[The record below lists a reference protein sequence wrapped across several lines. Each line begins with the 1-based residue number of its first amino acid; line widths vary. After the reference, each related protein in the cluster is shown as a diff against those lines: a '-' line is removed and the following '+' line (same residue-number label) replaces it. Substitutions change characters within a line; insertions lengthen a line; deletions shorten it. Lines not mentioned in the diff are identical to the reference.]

1 MAQNIRTDLK
11 ILVVGKSGVGKTSFV
26 NRWTKNEF
34 KENYRPTVVSEFGFK
49 IHQSNGKLYRIQL
62 WDIGGQDK
70 SSGMAKIFSR
80 DSHGCVII
88 SDASNIKSLEETLN
102 WKNLVSNEAVFI
114 DGSQIPFILVENKV
128 DLIDNRE
135 EFQNIENQTKN
146 IAESN
151 NFEKYFMASV
161 KQNINIE
168 ESMNFLIELIVDKL
182 EKHAENGNIVFN
194 EQKQR
199 DTIQI
204 ERESCTKIRRENR
217 CCF

>member
-11 ILVVGKSGVGKTSFV
+11 ILVVGNSGAGKTSFV

-34 KENYRPTVVSEFGFK
+34 KESYNPTVVSEFGFK
-49 IHQSNGKLYRIQL
+49 IHELNGKLYRIQL

-88 SDASNIKSLEETLN
+88 SDSNTKNLEETII
-102 WKNLVSNEAVFI
+102 WKNLISNEVDFI
-114 DGSQIPFILVENKV
+114 DGGKIPFILIENKI
-128 DLIDNRE
+128 DLIENRE
-135 EFQNIENQTKN
+135 EFQNIENQTKD
-146 IAESN
+146 IAENN

-168 ESMNFLIELIVDKL
+168 ESMNFLIELIVDRL
-182 EKHAENGNIVFN
+182 EKYSETGNFNFN
-194 EQKQR
+194 EQKER
-199 DTIQI
+199 DTIKI
-204 ERESCTKIRRENR
+204 ERVSSKQIRKEKK
-217 CCF
+217 CC